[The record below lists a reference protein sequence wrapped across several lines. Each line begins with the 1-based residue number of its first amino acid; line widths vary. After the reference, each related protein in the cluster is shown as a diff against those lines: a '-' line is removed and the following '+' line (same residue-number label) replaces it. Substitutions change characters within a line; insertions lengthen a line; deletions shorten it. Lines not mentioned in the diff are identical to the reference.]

1 LPLVKKKVEKCVD
14 VIESFITIGIE
25 RTMNEANKLEFTL

>member
-1 LPLVKKKVEKCVD
+1 
-14 VIESFITIGIE
+14 VIENFITIGIE